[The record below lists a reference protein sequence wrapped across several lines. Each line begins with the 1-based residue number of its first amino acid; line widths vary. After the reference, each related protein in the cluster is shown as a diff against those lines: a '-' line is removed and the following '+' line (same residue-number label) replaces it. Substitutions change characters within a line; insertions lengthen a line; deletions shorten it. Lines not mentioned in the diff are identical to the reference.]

1 MDERKE
7 LTKNLIA
14 SGVKE
19 LMLTQ
24 SFEKL
29 TIRMIAEKAGII
41 RPTFYY
47 HFQDKYE
54 VLEWIVYSQLLF
66 PVRVVLERG
75 MLEEALKLIFAA
87 IEDDKEF
94 YKKAFE
100 VTGQNSFWEI
110 MINSIMNFIISDTAL
125 VRAIT
130 KHELP
135 EKLSPETVAL
145 HFAFNLAATIQI
157 WVAKSPHLSAE
168 DILQSYKFLNTRS
181 IFDILSLSD
190 GK

>member
-1 MDERKE
+1 MDDRKE

-54 VLEWIVYSQLLF
+54 VLEWIVRSQLLE
-66 PVRVVLERG
+66 PVRVMLERG
-75 MLEEALKLIFAA
+75 MLEESLKLIFTSVEA
-87 IEDDKEF
+87 DKEF

-110 MINSIMNFIISDTAL
+110 MINSIMSFLLNDTSLIQKISGQDMPEFISCDQI
-125 VRAIT
+125 
-130 KHELP
+130 
-135 EKLSPETVAL
+135 AL
-145 HFAFNLAATIQI
+145 HFAFNLAGTINI
-157 WVAKSPHLSAE
+157 WIKKTPNLSAE
-168 DILQSYKFLNTRS
+168 NISQIYKYINTHS
-181 IFDILSLSD
+181 VFDVFGQIE
-190 GK
+190 